1 MVAILLILYRSV
13 VAALMSLVVSVTAIV
28 IAMGVLT
35 WLAGVVELNV
45 IVQSIAT
52 MVGFGVAVD
61 YSLIMIRRFIDEVSS
76 LERGVALINTMRTAG
91 RTVVASGTTVA
102 AALVTLL
109 IVELPVVRAMAV
121 AAIVVVVVAVLIC
134 IAVLPACCTCSVPG

>member
-1 MVAILLILYRSV
+1 
-13 VAALMSLVVSVTAIV
+13 
-28 IAMGVLT
+28 
-35 WLAGVVELNV
+35 
-45 IVQSIAT
+45 
-52 MVGFGVAVD
+52 MVGFGVGVD

-76 LERGVALINTMRTAG
+76 LERDVALIKTMRTAG

-121 AAIVVVVVAVLIC
+121 AAIVVVVVAILIC
-134 IAVLPACCTCSVPG
+134 ITVLPALL